1 MLQMSFSRFQQHMV
15 NNLHPENDEEI
26 DFELSK
32 SEFKMAELRAL
43 RQAQAEIEISQSL
56 LSDAMEYSQSKSVAP
71 VDFVGQ
77 SQISAISMVPTLKP
91 DDKSFELNSVAEP
104 QNNGRGFFYGA
115 DEAGISL
122 ASKDFES
129 AYN

>member
-1 MLQMSFSRFQQHMV
+1 
-15 NNLHPENDEEI
+15 
-26 DFELSK
+26 
-32 SEFKMAELRAL
+32 
-43 RQAQAEIEISQSL
+43 
-56 LSDAMEYSQSKSVAP
+56 
-71 VDFVGQ
+71 
-77 SQISAISMVPTLKP
+77 MVPTLEP